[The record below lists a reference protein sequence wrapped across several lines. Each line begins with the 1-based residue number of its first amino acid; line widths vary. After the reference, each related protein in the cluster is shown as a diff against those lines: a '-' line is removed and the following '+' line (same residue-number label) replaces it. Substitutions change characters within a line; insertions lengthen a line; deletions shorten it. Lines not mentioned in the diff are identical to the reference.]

1 MPIYRKLVHM
11 KKTLVFF
18 LLLFL
23 LMPASAA
30 WADVAPPYFPPGA
43 NPQPDTETTQVR
55 MAAETVLIDVQNDT
69 RAGSLASARVSADFT
84 MQNLGGVDEQLA
96 VRFPISA
103 DNGRGEFPE
112 IADLVVRVN
121 GRQVAWRRANYPALP
136 YADVLAP
143 WAEFDVLFPA
153 AKDTLIQVTYTLQGT
168 GYPPYTAFYYVL
180 ETGAGWKNSIGSA
193 DIILRLPYAATP
205 QNVVMDMQIG
215 WAFTTPGAVFE
226 GNEARWHFENFE
238 PGGDSVVQNM
248 EFALVSPAAWQTVLK
263 AQQET
268 NRNPGDGEAWGRL
281 GRAYKQIFFMNKG
294 YREDDGGR
302 ELYDLSFAAYQKCLE
317 ILPGDAQWHAGFA
330 DLLVSKSYWESWG
343 QAPTAITLRG
353 IEEIH
358 TALQL
363 APNDPKVQEIAAS
376 IHYMFPQAMLQIG
389 DGYDFPW
396 LTQTPQFSLPTQT
409 SVVVFAPSAT
419 ATPEAAAFTDTPE
432 PSASDMPA
440 VVMTSPAAPPPS
452 KPPLCASTALVP
464 AAAVVFG
471 MAGALRR
478 RQRGR

>member
-1 MPIYRKLVHM
+1 M
-11 KKTLVFF
+11 KKILAFL

-23 LMPASAA
+23 LVPPSAVL
-30 WADVAPPYFPPGA
+30 ADVAPPYFPPGA

-55 MAAETVLIDVQNDT
+55 MAAETVLIDVQRDT
-69 RAGSLASARVSADFT
+69 RAGSLASARIRADFT
-84 MQNLGGVDEQLA
+84 LQNLGSVDEQLA

-121 GRQVAWRRANYPALP
+121 GRQVAWRRANYPALR
-136 YADVLAP
+136 YADVLVP
-143 WAEFDVLFPA
+143 WAEFDVQFPA
-153 AKDTLIQVTYTLQGT
+153 GKDTLIQVVYTLQGT

-180 ETGAGWKNSIGSA
+180 ETGAGWKGSIGSA

-205 QNVVMDMQIG
+205 QNVVLDMQIG

-226 GNEARWHFENFE
+226 GNEMRWHFEDFE
-238 PGGDSVVQNM
+238 PGEDGVVQNM
-248 EFALVSPAAWQTVLK
+248 EFALVSPAAWQAVLK

-268 NRNPGDGEAWGRL
+268 NRSPGNGEAWGRL

-302 ELYDLSFAAYQKCLE
+302 ELYGLSLEAYQKCLE

-343 QAPTAITLRG
+343 QGPTTATLRG

-376 IHYMFPQAMLQIG
+376 IHYMFPEAMPEMEN
-389 DGYDFPW
+389 GYDFPW
-396 LTQTPQFSLPTQT
+396 LTQTPLFSLPTQT
-409 SVVVFAPSAT
+409 SVVAFAPLAT
-419 ATPEAAAFTDTPE
+419 NTPEAATPTDTPE
-432 PSASDMPA
+432 PSASDTPA
-440 VVMTSPAAPPPS
+440 VVVTSPAAPPRS
-452 KPPLCASTALVP
+452 KSPLCSSAALAPV
-464 AAAVVFG
+464 AAVVFG
-471 MAGALRR
+471 GAAVLRR
-478 RQRGR
+478 RRRDK